1 MAAWPVLAPR
11 WTFKGAGH
19 DLWLGAV
26 IRTQTG
32 PSVDVKTRCSPL
44 NSAFDMDI
52 HGRLHKMMDR
62 DMNLRWKAMLI
73 ESYKSY
79 I

>member
-1 MAAWPVLAPR
+1 M
-11 WTFKGAGH
+11 
-19 DLWLGAV
+19 DLLKELDVVPGLEAV
-26 IRTQTG
+26 IWTQTD
-32 PSVDVKTRCSPL
+32 PSVDIKTRYPPL
-44 NSAFDMDI
+44 NSIFDMDI
-52 HGRLHKMMDR
+52 HSRLYKMMDR